1 MLTMETTMKRMMGRG
16 CGGREK
22 QSEIERER
30 EKIDR
35 EKGIVE
41 VVNLVVS
48 ACK

>member
-1 MLTMETTMKRMMGRG
+1 MMRRG
-16 CGGREK
+16 CGGRET
-22 QSEIERER
+22 QTDRER
-30 EKIDR
+30 EKEIDR